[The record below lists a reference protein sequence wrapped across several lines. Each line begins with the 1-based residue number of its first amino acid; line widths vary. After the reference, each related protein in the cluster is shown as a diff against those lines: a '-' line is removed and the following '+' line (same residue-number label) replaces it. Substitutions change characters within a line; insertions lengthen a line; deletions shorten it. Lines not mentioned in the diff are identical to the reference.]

1 MDQQGT
7 KPLKR
12 SFTEEYKHQAVGLVH
27 AGSRSVGAVAAELGL
42 HETVLRKWV
51 RQLGGTA
58 VPSVP
63 GAPTP
68 AMPRPLAVVSADHA
82 AENAR
87 LRRENERLRQE
98 RDILKKSIAIFA
110 GASR

>member
-12 SFTEEYKHQAVGLVH
+12 SFTEEYKHQAVRLVQ
-27 AGSRSVGAVAAELGL
+27 AGVRSVGAVAAELGL

-51 RQLGGTA
+51 RQFGATA
-58 VPSVP
+58 ASSVP
-63 GAPTP
+63 GLPT
-68 AMPRPLAVVSADHA
+68 LAVSRLLPVLSADHA
-82 AENAR
+82 AENVR

-98 RDILKKSIAIFA
+98 RDI
-110 GASR
+110 

>member
-12 SFTEEYKHQAVGLVH
+12 SFTEEYKHQAVGLVQ
-27 AGSRSVGAVAAELGL
+27 AGSRSVGAVATELGL

-51 RQLGGTA
+51 RQFGGTA
-58 VPSVP
+58 VSSVP
-63 GAPTP
+63 GVPTP
-68 AMPRPLAVVSADHA
+68 AVSRPLAVVSADHA